1 MSVRARVRTA
11 GIMGLVLAACVWGR
25 GAGAQEGSAS
35 NAQVT
40 RHPRG
45 VVVYQGRA
53 MQGFGGSASGSD
65 AYVEVLNTIRET
77 ISDRATMYSIIVPTA
92 QEFYLPERA
101 SRERTNIMA
110 TYARLA
116 PGIRTVDAHAE
127 LAAHADEHLY
137 FRTDT
142 HWTGLGG
149 YYAYRAFCT
158 AAGVEAMPLERM
170 ERRVLRTGWLGSLH
184 RLTRDRTLRPD
195 DVEIVVPPVQ
205 VEVRAAGRAGG
216 AERSV
221 PLFQERSP
229 GYSVFLGGDHPIM
242 RLETSTRNRRR
253 AILVKNSYGNAFAVQ
268 LVSNYEELVFVDYR
282 TFQGSLLELLGESE
296 RPTDLLFMNGSLT
309 ANSSSHTRMILEVLR
324 GRS

>member
-1 MSVRARVRTA
+1 MSVRGWVRTVV
-11 GIMGLVLAACVWGR
+11 VLSACVWGS
-25 GAGAQEGSAS
+25 GAGAQEGRAS
-35 NAQVT
+35 DAQLT
-40 RHPRG
+40 RHARG

-53 MQGFGGSASGSD
+53 MQGFGGSAGGSD
-65 AYVEVLNTIRET
+65 AYVDVLNTIREAVGE
-77 ISDRATMYSIIVPTA
+77 RATMYSIIVPTA
-92 QEFYLPERA
+92 QEFYLPEPGE
-101 SRERTNIMA
+101 RERRNIA
-110 TYARLA
+110 GTYARLA

-127 LAAHADEHLY
+127 IAAHTDEHLY

-170 ERRVLRTGWLGSLH
+170 ERRVIRTGWLGSLH

-195 DVEIVVPPVQ
+195 DVEIFVPPVE
-205 VEVRAAGRAGG
+205 VEVRAPGRGG
-216 AERSV
+216 GPERTV
-221 PLFQERSP
+221 PLFRERSA
-229 GYSVFLGGDHPIM
+229 GYTVFLGGDHPIM
-242 RLETSTRNRRR
+242 RLRTSVRNGRR

-268 LVSNYEELVFVDYR
+268 LVSNYEELIFVDYR
-282 TFQGSLLELLGESE
+282 TFQGSLLELLDESE

-309 ANSSSHTRMILEVLR
+309 SNSRRHTAWMLEILR